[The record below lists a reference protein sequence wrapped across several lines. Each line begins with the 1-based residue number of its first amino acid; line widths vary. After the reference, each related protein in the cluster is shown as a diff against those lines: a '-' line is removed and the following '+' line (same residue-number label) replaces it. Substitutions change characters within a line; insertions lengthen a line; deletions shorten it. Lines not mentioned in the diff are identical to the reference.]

1 MVAGRGAGGY
11 LEARE
16 AQELEQPR
24 EAEELE
30 GLRAPEVDLARR
42 EDARH
47 SRPSTTRVTLSIFD
61 AVQKHVS

>member
-1 MVAGRGAGGY
+1 MRAPVAGWVVAGWGAGGY

-16 AQELEQPR
+16 PQELEQPR

-30 GLRAPEVDLARR
+30 GLRAPEVDLAWS

-47 SRPSTTRVTLSIFD
+47 S
-61 AVQKHVS
+61 